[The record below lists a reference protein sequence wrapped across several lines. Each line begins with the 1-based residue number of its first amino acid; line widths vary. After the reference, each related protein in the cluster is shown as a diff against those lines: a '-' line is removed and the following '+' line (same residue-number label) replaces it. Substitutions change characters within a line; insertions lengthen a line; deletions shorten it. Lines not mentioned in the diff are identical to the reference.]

1 MRLQVIEGL
10 DRARE
15 ALQRTDPLD
24 TSSVPAEVWDRNEQ
38 LFGERLSPLDAVQR
52 IVNDVRR
59 DGDQSLRRY
68 TQLLDGVELD
78 QLEVSRQELDEALE
92 SLSPDLRRSLELAAE
107 RIEAFHKECMP
118 RRWLDME
125 KGLGEFTVPLD
136 RVGIYTPGGKAAY
149 PSTVLMTAVPAKV
162 AGVREVVLASPPRDG
177 NVPSPIVLAAAVLSG
192 IDRVFA
198 VGGPQAIAAMAYG
211 TETIPMVDLICGP
224 GNLFVALAKR
234 MVFGQVGIDGIFGP
248 TETLVVAD
256 ETAPPAF
263 CAADLIAQA
272 EHDEMA
278 VPILVTTSPQLV
290 DAIGDELDR
299 QLPSLERQAMAVAS
313 LERQGKILLVD
324 TIAEAIDLANHLAP
338 EHLCLMVENPWNW
351 AGRVRHAG
359 GLFLGHYSPEVMGDY
374 VAGPS
379 HVMPTGGS
387 ARFSSA
393 LGVHQF
399 LRTMPVVGLPPQE
412 FSRLAEPATHI
423 ALGEGLSAH
432 SHAIQIRVRSLQQ
445 ADAS

>member
-10 DRARE
+10 EKARQ
-15 ALQRTDPLD
+15 ALARTDPLD
-24 TSSVPAEVWDRNEQ
+24 ASAVPVETLDRNEEI
-38 LFGERLSPLDAVQR
+38 FGERLSPLEAVQR
-52 IVNDVRR
+52 IINDVRR
-59 DGDQSLRRY
+59 EGDHALKRY
-68 TQLLDGVELD
+68 TKLLDGVELD
-78 QLEVSRQELDEALE
+78 HLEVGRQELDAAVEALD
-92 SLSPDLRRSLELAAE
+92 SDLRRSLELAAQ
-107 RIEAFHKECMP
+107 RIEAFHQECMP
-118 RRWLDME
+118 RRWLDLE
-125 KGLGEFTVPLD
+125 RGLGEFTIPLS
-136 RVGIYTPGGKAAY
+136 RVGIYAPGGKAAY
-149 PSTVLMTAVPAKV
+149 PSTVLMTAIPARV
-162 AGVREVVLASPPRDG
+162 AGVREVVLASPPREG
-177 NVPSPIVLAAAVLSG
+177 RSPSPIVLAAAALAGV
-192 IDRVFA
+192 DRVFA
-198 VGGPQAIAAMAYG
+198 VGGPQAIAALAYG
-211 TETIPMVDLICGP
+211 TESVPAVDLICGP

-234 MVFGQVGIDGIFGP
+234 LVFGQVGIDGIFGP
-248 TETLVVAD
+248 TETLVIAD
-256 ETAPPAF
+256 ATAPPAF

-278 VPILVTTSPQLV
+278 VPILVTTAPQLV
-290 DAIGDELDR
+290 DAIGEELDR
-299 QLPSLERQAMAVAS
+299 QLPSLERQAMATAS
-313 LERQGKILLVD
+313 LEKQGKILLVD
-324 TIAEAIDLANHLAP
+324 TLDEAIELANHLAP

-412 FSRLAEPATHI
+412 FSRLAEPATNI

-432 SHAIQIRVRSLQQ
+432 SHAIQVRVRSLQQ
-445 ADAS
+445 ADGP

>member
-10 DRARE
+10 ERARD

-24 TSSVPAEVWDRNEQ
+24 TSTVPDEVLDRNEE
-38 LFGERLSPLDAVQR
+38 LFGERLSPLEAVQR
-52 IVNDVRR
+52 IVGDVRR
-59 DGDQSLRRY
+59 EGDGALRRY
-68 TQLLDGVELD
+68 TKLLDQVDLE
-78 QLEVSRQELDEALE
+78 QLEVGRGELDAAVDALPAE
-92 SLSPDLRRSLELAAE
+92 LRSSLEIATE

-118 RRWLDME
+118 RRWLDMDR
-125 KGLGEFTVPLD
+125 GLGEFTVPLD
-136 RVGIYTPGGKAAY
+136 RVGIYAPGGKAAY
-149 PSTVLMTAVPAKV
+149 PSTVLMTAIPAKV
-162 AGVREVVLASPPRDG
+162 AGVNEVVLVSPPREG
-177 NVPSPIVLAAAVLSG
+177 NVPSPIVLAAAALSG

-211 TETIPMVDLICGP
+211 TESVPRVDLICGP

-234 MVFGQVGIDGIFGP
+234 LVFGQVGIDGIFGP

-256 ETAPPAF
+256 STAPPAF

-278 VPILVTTSPQLV
+278 VPLLVTTAPDLV
-290 DAIGDELDR
+290 DAISDELDR
-299 QLPSLERQAMAVAS
+299 QLPTMERQAMAVAS

-324 TIAEAIDLANHLAP
+324 TVDEAIDLANFLAP

-351 AGRVRHAG
+351 AGKVRHAG
-359 GLFLGHYSPEVMGDY
+359 GLFLGPYSPEVMGDY

-399 LRTMPVVGLPPQE
+399 LRTMPVVGLPPHE
-412 FSRLAEPATHI
+412 FSRLAEPATNI

-432 SHAIQIRVRSLQQ
+432 SHAIQVRVRSLQQ

>member
-10 DRARE
+10 DRARD

-24 TSSVPAEVWDRNEQ
+24 TSTVPDEVLDRNEE
-38 LFGERLSPLDAVQR
+38 LFGERLAPLEAVQR
-52 IVNDVRR
+52 IVGDVRR
-59 DGDQSLRRY
+59 EGDEALRRY
-68 TQLLDGVELD
+68 TKLLDDVDLE
-78 QLEVSRQELDEALE
+78 QIEVSRRELEAAVDA
-92 SLSPDLRRSLELAAE
+92 LSPELRSSLEVAAG

-118 RRWLDME
+118 RRWLDMD

-136 RVGIYTPGGKAAY
+136 RVGIYAPGGKAAY
-149 PSTVLMTAVPAKV
+149 PSTVLMTAIPAKV
-162 AGVREVVLASPPRDG
+162 AGVNEVVLVSPPREG
-177 NVPSPIVLAAAVLSG
+177 NVPSPIVLAAAALSG

-211 TETIPMVDLICGP
+211 TESVPGVDLICGP

-234 MVFGQVGIDGIFGP
+234 LVFGQVGIDGIFGP

-256 ETAPPAF
+256 STAPPAF

-278 VPILVTTSPQLV
+278 VPILVTTAPELV
-290 DAIGDELDR
+290 DAISDELDR
-299 QLPSLERQAMAVAS
+299 QLPTMERQAMAVAS

-324 TIAEAIDLANHLAP
+324 TVDEAIELANFLAP
-338 EHLCLMVENPWNW
+338 EHLCLMVDNPWNW
-351 AGRVRHAG
+351 AGKVRHAG
-359 GLFLGHYSPEVMGDY
+359 GLFLGPYSPEVMGDY

-399 LRTMPVVGLPPQE
+399 LRTMPVVGLPPHE
-412 FSRLAEPATHI
+412 FSRLAEPATNI

-432 SHAIQIRVRSLQQ
+432 SHAIQVRVRSLQQ

>member
-78 QLEVSRQELDEALE
+78 QLEVSRQELDEAVE

-177 NVPSPIVLAAAVLSG
+177 NVPSPIVLAAAALSG

-399 LRTMPVVGLPPQE
+399 MRTMPVVGLPPQE

>member
-59 DGDQSLRRY
+59 DGDQSLRHY
-68 TQLLDGVELD
+68 TQLLDSVELD
-78 QLEVSRQELDEALE
+78 QLEVSRQELDEAVE

-136 RVGIYTPGGKAAY
+136 RVGIYAPGGKAAY

-177 NVPSPIVLAAAVLSG
+177 NVPSPIVLAAAALSG

-399 LRTMPVVGLPPQE
+399 MRTMPVVGLPPQE

>member
-78 QLEVSRQELDEALE
+78 QLEVSRQELDEAVE

-136 RVGIYTPGGKAAY
+136 RVGIYAPGGKAAY

>member
-24 TSSVPAEVWDRNEQ
+24 TSGVPAEVMDRNEQ
-38 LFGERLSPLDAVQR
+38 LFGERLSPLEAVQR
-52 IVNDVRR
+52 IVSDVRR
-59 DGDQSLRRY
+59 DGDESLRRY
-68 TQLLDGVELD
+68 TKLLDGVELEY
-78 QLEVSRQELDEALE
+78 LEIGREALDAAVE
-92 SLSPDLRRSLELAAE
+92 ALSPDLRRSLELAAE

-118 RRWLDME
+118 RRWLDMD
-125 KGLGEFTVPLD
+125 KGLGEFTIPLD
-136 RVGIYTPGGKAAY
+136 RVGIYAPGGKAAY

-162 AGVREVVLASPPRDG
+162 AGVQEIILVSPPREG
-177 NVPSPIVLAAAVLSG
+177 NAPSPLVVAAAALSG

-211 TETIPMVDLICGP
+211 TESIPAVDLICGP

-234 MVFGQVGIDGIFGP
+234 LVFGQVGIDGIFGP

-256 ETAPPAF
+256 ATAPPAF

-278 VPILVTTSPQLV
+278 VPILVTTSPELV
-290 DAIGDELDR
+290 DAIGEELDR

-324 TIAEAIDLANHLAP
+324 TIGEAIELANFLAP

-351 AGRVRHAG
+351 AAKVRHAG

-374 VAGPS
+374 IAGPS

-412 FSRLAEPATHI
+412 FSRLAEPATNI
-423 ALGEGLSAH
+423 ALGEGLTAH
-432 SHAIQIRVRSLQQ
+432 SHAIQVRVRSLQQ
-445 ADAS
+445 ADVP

>member
-78 QLEVSRQELDEALE
+78 QLEVSRQELDEAVE

-136 RVGIYTPGGKAAY
+136 RVGIYAPGGKAAY

-177 NVPSPIVLAAAVLSG
+177 NVPSPIVLAAAALSG

>member
-10 DRARE
+10 DKSRQ

-24 TSSVPAEVWDRNEQ
+24 TSSMPEEVLDRNAE
-38 LFGERLSPLDAVQR
+38 LFGERLSPLEAVQR
-52 IVNDVRR
+52 ILSDVRR
-59 DGDQSLRRY
+59 DGDPALKRY
-68 TQLLDGVELD
+68 TKLLDGVEPGL
-78 QLEVSRQELDEALE
+78 LEVGREQLDAALDA
-92 SLSPDLRRSLELAAE
+92 LPDDLRRSLEIASE
-107 RIEAFHKECMP
+107 RIEAFHQECMP
-118 RRWLDME
+118 RRWLDMD
-125 KGLGEFTVPLD
+125 KGLGEFTIPLD
-136 RVGIYTPGGKAAY
+136 RVGIYAPGGKAAY
-149 PSTVLMTAVPAKV
+149 PSTVLMTAIPAKV
-162 AGVREVVLASPPRDG
+162 AGVKEVVLASPPREG
-177 NVPSPIVLAAAVLSG
+177 NVPSPIVLAAAALSG

-211 TETIPMVDLICGP
+211 TESVPAVDLICGP
-224 GNLFVALAKR
+224 GNQFVALAKR
-234 MVFGQVGIDGIFGP
+234 LVFGQVGIDGIFGP

-256 ETAPPAF
+256 GTAPPAF

-278 VPILVTTSPQLV
+278 VPILVTTSPELV
-290 DAIGDELDR
+290 DAIGEELDH

-324 TIAEAIDLANHLAP
+324 TIEEAIELANFLAP
-338 EHLCLMVENPWNW
+338 EHLCLMLENPWNW
-351 AGRVRHAG
+351 AGKVRNAG

-399 LRTMPVVGLPPQE
+399 LRTMPVVGLPPKE

-432 SHAIQIRVRSLQQ
+432 SHAIQVRVRSLQQ

>member
-10 DRARE
+10 EKARE

-24 TSSVPAEVWDRNEQ
+24 TSSVPVEVVDRNEQ
-38 LFGERLSPLDAVQR
+38 LFGERLSPQEAVQR
-52 IVNDVRR
+52 ILSAVRR
-59 DGDQSLRRY
+59 DGDQALRHY
-68 TQLLDGVELD
+68 TKLLDGVDPDYLEVDRAELD
-78 QLEVSRQELDEALE
+78 AAVEGLTP
-92 SLSPDLRRSLELAAE
+92 SLRHSLELAAE
-107 RIEAFHKECMP
+107 RIEDFHKQCLP
-118 RRWLDME
+118 RRWLDIE

-136 RVGIYTPGGKAAY
+136 RVGIYAPGGKAAY
-149 PSTVLMTAVPAKV
+149 PSTVLMTAVPARV
-162 AGVREVVLASPPRDG
+162 AGVREIVLASPPREG
-177 NVPSPIVLAAAVLSG
+177 NVPSPIVLAAAALSG

-211 TETIPMVDLICGP
+211 TESIPAVDLICGP

-256 ETAPPAF
+256 ATAPPAF

-278 VPILVTTSPQLV
+278 VPILVTTAPDLI
-290 DAIGDELDR
+290 DAIEEELDR

-313 LERQGKILLVD
+313 LQRQGKILLVD
-324 TIAEAIDLANHLAP
+324 TIDEAIELANYLAP
-338 EHLCLMVENPWNW
+338 EHLCLMLENPWNW
-351 AGRVRHAG
+351 AGKVRHAG

-412 FSRLAEPATHI
+412 FSRLAEPATSI

-432 SHAIQIRVRSLQQ
+432 SHAIQVRVRSLQQ

>member
-59 DGDQSLRRY
+59 DGDQSLRHY
-68 TQLLDGVELD
+68 TQLLDSVELD
-78 QLEVSRQELDEALE
+78 QLEVSRQELDEAVE

-399 LRTMPVVGLPPQE
+399 MRTMPVVGLPPQE

>member
-136 RVGIYTPGGKAAY
+136 RVGIYAPGGKAAY

>member
-24 TSSVPAEVWDRNEQ
+24 TSGVPAEVLDRNEQ
-38 LFGERLSPLDAVQR
+38 LFGERLSPLEAVQR
-52 IVNDVRR
+52 IVSDVRR
-59 DGDQSLRRY
+59 DGDESLRRY
-68 TQLLDGVELD
+68 TKLLDGVELEH
-78 QLEVSRQELDEALE
+78 LEVGREALDAAVE
-92 SLSPDLRRSLELAAE
+92 ALSPDLRRSLELAAE
-107 RIEAFHKECMP
+107 RIESFHKECMP
-118 RRWLDME
+118 RRWLDMD
-125 KGLGEFTVPLD
+125 KGLGEFTIPLD
-136 RVGIYTPGGKAAY
+136 RVGIYAPGGKAAY

-162 AGVREVVLASPPRDG
+162 AGVEEIVLLSPPREG
-177 NVPSPIVLAAAVLSG
+177 NAPSPIVLAAAALSG

-211 TETIPMVDLICGP
+211 TESIPAVDLICGP

-256 ETAPPAF
+256 ATAPPAF

-278 VPILVTTSPQLV
+278 VPILVSTSPELV
-290 DAIGDELDR
+290 DAIGEELDR

-324 TIAEAIDLANHLAP
+324 TIGEAIELANFLAP

-351 AGRVRHAG
+351 ASKVRHAG

-374 VAGPS
+374 IAGPS

-412 FSRLAEPATHI
+412 FSRLAEPATNI
-423 ALGEGLSAH
+423 ALGEGLTAH
-432 SHAIQIRVRSLQQ
+432 SHAIQVRVRSLQQ
-445 ADAS
+445 ADVP

>member
-59 DGDQSLRRY
+59 DGDQSLSHY

-136 RVGIYTPGGKAAY
+136 RVGIYAPGGKAAY

-177 NVPSPIVLAAAVLSG
+177 NVPSPIVLAAAALSG

-211 TETIPMVDLICGP
+211 TETVPMVDLICGP

-256 ETAPPAF
+256 ETAPTAF

-299 QLPSLERQAMAVAS
+299 QLSSLERQAMAVAS

>member
-59 DGDQSLRRY
+59 DGDQSLRHY
-68 TQLLDGVELD
+68 TQLLDSVELD
-78 QLEVSRQELDEALE
+78 QLEVSRQELDEAVE

-136 RVGIYTPGGKAAY
+136 RVGIYAPGGKAAY

>member
-10 DRARE
+10 DRARD

-24 TSSVPAEVWDRNEQ
+24 TSGVPDEVLDRNEQ
-38 LFGERLSPLDAVQR
+38 LFGERLSPQEAVQR
-52 IVNDVRR
+52 ILNDVRR
-59 DGDQSLRRY
+59 EGDQALRRY
-68 TQLLDGVELD
+68 TKLLDSVDLE
-78 QLEVSRQELDEALE
+78 QIEVSRAELDAAVEGL
-92 SLSPDLRRSLELAAE
+92 PTDLRHSLEIAAE
-107 RIEAFHKECMP
+107 RIEDYHKQCMP
-118 RRWLDME
+118 RRWLDLE
-125 KGLGEFTVPLD
+125 TGLGEFTIPLD
-136 RVGIYTPGGKAAY
+136 RVGVYAPGGKAAY

-162 AGVREVVLASPPRDG
+162 AGVKEIVLASPPREG
-177 NVPSPIVLAAAVLSG
+177 NVPSPIVLAAAALSG

-198 VGGPQAIAAMAYG
+198 VGGPQAIGAMAYG
-211 TETIPMVDLICGP
+211 TESIPAVDLICGP

-256 ETAPPAF
+256 GTAPPAF

-278 VPILVTTSPQLV
+278 VPILVTTAPELI

-299 QLPSLERQAMAVAS
+299 QLPSLERQDMAVAA
-313 LERQGKILLVD
+313 LERQGKLLLVN
-324 TIAEAIDLANHLAP
+324 TIDEAIELANFLAP

-351 AGRVRHAG
+351 AGKVRHAG

-399 LRTMPVVGLPPQE
+399 LRTMPVVGLPPKE

-445 ADAS
+445 ADVP

>member
-78 QLEVSRQELDEALE
+78 QLEVSRQELDEAVE

>member
-10 DRARE
+10 GRARE

-24 TSSVPAEVWDRNEQ
+24 TSDIPEEVLDRNEQ
-38 LFGERLSPLDAVQR
+38 LFGQRLSPLEAVQR
-52 IVNDVRR
+52 IIGDVRR
-59 DGDQSLRRY
+59 DGDQALRRY
-68 TQLLDGVELD
+68 TRLLDGVDSERLEVGREELD
-78 QLEVSRQELDEALE
+78 AAVDA
-92 SLSPDLRRSLELAAE
+92 LSPELRKSLEIASE

-118 RRWLDME
+118 RRWLDVD

-136 RVGIYTPGGKAAY
+136 RVGIYAPGGKAAY
-149 PSTVLMTAVPAKV
+149 PSTVLMTAIPAKV
-162 AGVREVVLASPPRDG
+162 AGVQEIVLVSPPREG
-177 NVPSPIVLAAAVLSG
+177 NTPSPIVLAAAALSG

-211 TETIPMVDLICGP
+211 TETIPGVDLICGP

-256 ETAPPAF
+256 TTAPPAF

-278 VPILVTTSPQLV
+278 VPILVTTSPELV
-290 DAIGDELDR
+290 DAIGKELDR

-313 LERQGKILLVD
+313 LERQGKILLVESID
-324 TIAEAIDLANHLAP
+324 EAIELANYLAP
-338 EHLCLMVENPWNW
+338 EHLCLMIENPWNW
-351 AGRVRHAG
+351 AGKVRHAG

-399 LRTMPVVGLPPQE
+399 LRTMPVVGLPPHE
-412 FSRLAEPATHI
+412 FSRLAEPATNI

-432 SHAIQIRVRSLQQ
+432 SHAIQVRVRSLQQ